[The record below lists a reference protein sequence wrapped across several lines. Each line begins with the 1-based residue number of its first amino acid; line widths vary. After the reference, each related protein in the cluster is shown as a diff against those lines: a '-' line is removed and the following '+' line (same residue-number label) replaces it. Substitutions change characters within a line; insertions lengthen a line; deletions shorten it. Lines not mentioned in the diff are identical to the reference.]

1 MDSQPTA
8 PSTDH
13 SARAGAGEAITE
25 AGSHALSR
33 WDKLLTRRPRPAA
46 GLRPTLVFS
55 IVVMLTAAYVAFA
68 VWVSGT
74 WRTELAHAIG
84 PIASWVIPVT
94 IAYIPGVAMG
104 FFMFTLL
111 VTRYHV
117 PRSRRPPSAHGR
129 RTDGRR

>member
-1 MDSQPTA
+1 MGIEIEMDSQPTA

-13 SARAGAGEAITE
+13 SSRTGADEAITG
-25 AGSHALSR
+25 GSHAVSR

-55 IVVMLTAAYVAFA
+55 IVATLTAAYVAFA

-84 PIASWVIPVT
+84 PIASWAIPVT

-111 VTRYHV
+111 LTRYQ
-117 PRSRRPPSAHGR
+117 
-129 RTDGRR
+129 